1 MKESKMPTNLKVV
14 LTIRKSDS
22 MAEKYSW
29 VVIPQDASTL
39 DECEIFAKK
48 PSLAEMQ
55 AGVGGRIEGLPKS
68 YWKMKGIKTI
78 YVNDEGL
85 FNPQFKPN
93 FIVNQMLAGD
103 EYIVMTP
110 YGILNRST
118 MLTMHMT
125 VVQKSFEGIYMD
137 ARGRPMRI
145 VGPCVAQVKL
155 STLERAIKSLKI
167 TSDFVQRKYQYA
179 KL

>member
-1 MKESKMPTNLKVV
+1 
-14 LTIRKSDS
+14 

-39 DECEIFAKK
+39 DECEIFATK
-48 PSLAEMQ
+48 PNLTEMQ
-55 AGVGGRIEGLPKS
+55 EGVGGGRIENLPKS

-85 FNPQFKPN
+85 FNPQFKSN

-110 YGILNRST
+110 YGVLNRGT
-118 MLTMHMT
+118 IFTMHMT
-125 VVQKSFEGIYMD
+125 VVKKSFEGIYMD
-137 ARGRPMRI
+137 AKGRPMRI
-145 VGPCVAQVKL
+145 IGPCVAQVKL
-155 STLERAIKSLKI
+155 STLERAIKALKI